1 MVIAVHKNYQRDSST
16 ALSSSA
22 PLEVLLYCLEYD
34 EAGGNNEEQT
44 DCAEQPSAYG
54 AYTYGDVAVGTNTV
68 SKHKGKHAKHH
79 CHRGPQNRT
88 QTSLG
93 SRHGGC
99 CDGRA
104 LATAVGGIFRQKDGC
119 L

>member
-34 EAGGNNEEQT
+34 EEGGNNEEQT
-44 DCAEQPSAYG
+44 DCAEQHSAYG

-79 CHRGPQNRT
+79 CH
-88 QTSLG
+88 
-93 SRHGGC
+93 
-99 CDGRA
+99 
-104 LATAVGGIFRQKDGC
+104 
-119 L
+119 